1 MPPSQRATIALNQKE
16 AAVATPRLTPR
27 VALFTGA
34 YNHIADGVSRTLN
47 RLVSY
52 LERQGAS
59 VLVFAPTISNP
70 PVQHEGTL
78 VSIPSIPVP
87 GRPEYRI
94 SLGLTQRH
102 RQLLTAF
109 EPDLIHIATPDLLG
123 LQALLLARRRGIPVV
138 ASYHTHFSAYLKYY
152 HLQWSERMLW
162 AYLRW
167 FYRQCRQVYVPST
180 SMIEILRAHG
190 IDHNLYLW
198 ERGVDTVLFNPAQR
212 SLSWRRN
219 VLGVAD
225 DEVVVAYVGRLV
237 WEKGLDVL
245 AATIDRLRQDQVPH
259 RCLIVGEGPARRELE
274 GRLPDAIFTGYLE
287 GRALARAYASA
298 DVFFFPSETETFG
311 NVTLEAM
318 ASGLPAVCADAPG
331 SNMLIEHGRTG
342 FLATPGC
349 LEDFAGYL
357 RRLIL
362 DADLRRTMGHHARER
377 ARHFDWE
384 AVLNRLYGYYLEV
397 LAPVWQPTGDGAAT
411 ELPHLT
417 ATAA

>member
-1 MPPSQRATIALNQKE
+1 MYTPVTTERKE
-16 AAVATPRLTPR
+16 APIHALPRAPR
-27 VALFTGA
+27 IALFTGA

-47 RLVSY
+47 RLVGY
-52 LERQGAS
+52 LERRGAS
-59 VLVFAPTISNP
+59 VLVFAPTIPNP
-70 PVQHEGTL
+70 PVRHEGTL
-78 VSIPSIPVP
+78 VPVPSIPVP
-87 GRPEYRI
+87 GRSEYRI
-94 SLGLTQRH
+94 SLGLTRRH
-102 RQLLTAF
+102 RKLLAAF
-109 EPDLIHIATPDLLG
+109 EPDLIHIATPDFLG

-167 FYRQCRQVYVPST
+167 FYRQCRQIYVPST
-180 SMIEILRAHG
+180 SMIEILQAHG
-190 IDHNLYLW
+190 IDQNLYLW
-198 ERGVDTVLFNPAQR
+198 ERGVDTGLFNPAQR
-212 SLSWRRN
+212 SSVWRRN

-245 AATIDRLRQDQVPH
+245 AATINRLKQEQVPH

-274 GRLPDAIFTGYLE
+274 ARLPEAIFTGYLE
-287 GRALARAYASA
+287 GRELARAYASA

-342 FLATPGC
+342 FLATPGRV
-349 LEDFAGYL
+349 EEFAGYL

-362 DADLRRTMGHHARER
+362 DAELRRTMSRHALER

-384 AVLNRLYGYYLEV
+384 AVLNRLYGYYLDV
-397 LAPVWQPTGDGAAT
+397 LAPALLPTGDGVAT
-411 ELPHLT
+411 ELPELT

>member
-1 MPPSQRATIALNQKE
+1 MQTPAIIDCSKAPAG
-16 AAVATPRLTPR
+16 PRLVAPR
-27 VALFTGA
+27 IALFTGA

-47 RLVSY
+47 RLVGY
-52 LERQGAS
+52 LEQRGAS
-59 VLVFAPTISNP
+59 VLVFAPTVPNP
-70 PVQHEGTL
+70 PVRHEGTL
-78 VSIPSIPVP
+78 VPVPSIPVP

-94 SLGLTQRH
+94 SLGLTRRH
-102 RQLLTAF
+102 RRLLATF

-123 LQALLLARRRGIPVV
+123 FQALRLARRQGIPVV

-152 HLQWSERMLW
+152 HLQWSERLLW
-162 AYLRW
+162 SYLRW
-167 FYRQCRQVYVPST
+167 FYGQCQQIYVPST
-180 SMIEILRAHG
+180 SMIDILRAHG
-190 IDHNLYLW
+190 IRHNLYLW
-198 ERGVDTVLFNPAQR
+198 ERGVDTNLFNPAQR
-212 SLSWRRN
+212 SYAWRRN

-225 DEVVVAYVGRLV
+225 HEVIVAYVGRLV
-237 WEKGLDVL
+237 WEKGLNVL
-245 AATIDRLRQDQVPH
+245 AATIDRLRQAHVPF

-274 GRLPDAIFTGYLE
+274 ARLPTAIFTGYLE
-287 GRALARAYASA
+287 GRELARAYASA

-342 FLATPGC
+342 FLATPGHV
-349 LEDFAGYL
+349 EEFAGYL

-362 DADLRRTMGHHARER
+362 SVDLRRTMGRYALQR

-384 AVLNRLYGYYLEV
+384 AVLNRLYGYYLDV
-397 LAPVWQPTGDGAAT
+397 LAPALQPAGDGAAT
-411 ELPHLT
+411 ELPELT

>member
-1 MPPSQRATIALNQKE
+1 MQTRFVINRQEVIAN
-16 AAVATPRLTPR
+16 PRPLAPR
-27 VALFTGA
+27 IALFTGA

-52 LERQGAS
+52 LERRGAS
-59 VLVFAPTISNP
+59 VLVFAPTVPNP
-70 PVQHEGTL
+70 PVQHAGTL
-78 VSIPSIPVP
+78 VPVSSMPVP
-87 GRPEYRI
+87 GRSEYRI
-94 SLGLTQRH
+94 SLGLTRRH
-102 RQLLTAF
+102 RQLLAAF

-123 LQALLLARRRGIPVV
+123 FQALLLARRQGLPVV

-152 HLQWSERMLW
+152 HLQWSERALW

-167 FYRQCRQVYVPST
+167 FYRQCRQIYVPST

-190 IDHNLYLW
+190 INRNLYLW
-198 ERGVDTVLFNPAQR
+198 ERGVDTSLFNPNRR
-212 SLSWRRN
+212 SLAWRQN
-219 VLGVAD
+219 SLGVAD

-245 AATIDRLRQDQVPH
+245 AATIERLCQEQLPH

-274 GRLPDAIFTGYLE
+274 ARLPNAIFTGYLE
-287 GRALARAYASA
+287 GRELARAYASA

-318 ASGLPAVCADAPG
+318 ASGLPAICADAPG
-331 SNMLIEHGRTG
+331 SNMLIKHGRTG

-349 LEDFAGYL
+349 VEEFAGYL

-362 DADLRRTMGHHARER
+362 EAELRRTMGHQALQR
-377 ARHFDWE
+377 AQHFDWE
-384 AVLNRLYGYYLEV
+384 AVLNRLYGYYWDV
-397 LAPVWQPTGDGAAT
+397 LAPALHPTGDGSAT
-411 ELPHLT
+411 ELPELT